1 MAEDSYATVGL
12 DGPAGAGQA
21 DPSLVEDTALTPT
34 ISDYFVTGG
43 TSLNV
48 NTLTGGSWYVLNTA
62 GNALPDADLRVLVMQ
77 ITTTGSVSGTLNY
90 QVFPLGVGADQVQ
103 ISMDFDGAGTFGGV
117 SWSCLWL

>member
-1 MAEDSYATVGL
+1 M
-12 DGPAGAGQA
+12 
-21 DPSLVEDTALTPT
+21 LVKLTPHLLRILTLTPT

-77 ITTTGSVSGTLNY
+77 ITTPG
-90 QVFPLGVGADQVQ
+90 PLKWNFKLPRC
-103 ISMDFDGAGTFGGV
+103 SH
-117 SWSCLWL
+117 WE